1 MTLNMKEREVGLLV
15 EFNHRAGASS
25 GREAAA
31 GP

>member
-1 MTLNMKEREVGLLV
+1 MTLVMKGRELGLLV

-25 GREAAA
+25 GRETAA